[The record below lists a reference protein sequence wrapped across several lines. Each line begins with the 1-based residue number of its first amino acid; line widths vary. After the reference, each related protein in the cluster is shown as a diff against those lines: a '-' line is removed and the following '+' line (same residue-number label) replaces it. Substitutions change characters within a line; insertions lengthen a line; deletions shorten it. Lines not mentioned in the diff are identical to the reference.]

1 MNRTVQFIQT
11 NSNVN
16 IREYA
21 GPVCEI
27 RNGVWKLTPPLR
39 TFLEQL
45 IVDSRGRSAKVRVE
59 FLKDKSITVSLSE
72 L

>member
-1 MNRTVQFIQT
+1 MNRRVQFIQT
-11 NSNVN
+11 NSNVS
-16 IREYA
+16 IREYV

-27 RNGVWKLTPPLR
+27 RNGVWKLTPALR

-45 IVDSRGRSAKVRVE
+45 IVDSKGRSAKIRIE
-59 FLKDKSITVSLSE
+59 FLRDKDIIVNLSD